1 MHLSESEGFITDIR
15 DKKVANSDG
24 LKSVEVG
31 LGRQPNCKVP
41 LQAQETEFSLQNPH
55 LKC

>member
-1 MHLSESEGFITDIR
+1 MRLSESEGFVMDIR

-41 LQAQETEFSLQNPH
+41 LQAQETEFSLSRTH
-55 LKC
+55 T

>member
-1 MHLSESEGFITDIR
+1 MHLSESEGFVMDIR

-24 LKSVEVG
+24 LSAEVG

-41 LQAQETEFSLQNPH
+41 LQTQETEFSLQNPH